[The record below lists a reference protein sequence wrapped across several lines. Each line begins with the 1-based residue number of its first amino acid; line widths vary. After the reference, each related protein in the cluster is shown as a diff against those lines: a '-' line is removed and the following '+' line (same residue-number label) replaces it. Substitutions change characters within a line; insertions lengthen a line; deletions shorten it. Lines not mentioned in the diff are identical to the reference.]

1 MSLKLVRYLAK
12 LADVW
17 ACRCVGK
24 RYVPIQCSCERW
36 AEGILIRRERNDGDE
51 LRLER
56 ERAETKA
63 AQRISNALSEHAAGP
78 SNPSKRSTA
87 ELDASFDSISNNAAK
102 QKTKSRKIKE
112 GINCSLATASSS
124 SSRRSELF
132 EEDRTSPCRCKGP

>member
-17 ACRCVGK
+17 ACRCVVK

-63 AQRISNALSEHAAGP
+63 AQRISNALSAGP

-132 EEDRTSPCRCKGP
+132 EEDRTSPCHCKGP